1 MVFAIPKEQRDDLV
15 TRMDDTLAALGFHCY
30 GQTFGGT
37 RAKAEEIEERAFSVA
52 EAQAA
57 TEAFVTSA
65 SSFVKPVV
73 EIDGAQIGDGKP
85 GPIATRL
92 RELYIAEMRASAI

>member
-1 MVFAIPKEQRDDLV
+1 MLFAGPGCRHQWAR
-15 TRMDDTLAALGFHCY
+15 
-30 GQTFGGT
+30 Q
-37 RAKAEEIEERAFSVA
+37 AKLTVDERAFTVA

-65 SSFVKPVV
+65 SSFVKAVV
-73 EIDGAQIGDGKP
+73 EIDGVPIGEGRP

-92 RELYIAEMRASAI
+92 RELYIEAMRAAAI

>member
-37 RAKAEEIEERAFSVA
+37 KRFEKSEGNRSGSIEAM
-52 EAQAA
+52 
-57 TEAFVTSA
+57 
-65 SSFVKPVV
+65 
-73 EIDGAQIGDGKP
+73 IG
-85 GPIATRL
+85 IH
-92 RELYIAEMRASAI
+92 SWF